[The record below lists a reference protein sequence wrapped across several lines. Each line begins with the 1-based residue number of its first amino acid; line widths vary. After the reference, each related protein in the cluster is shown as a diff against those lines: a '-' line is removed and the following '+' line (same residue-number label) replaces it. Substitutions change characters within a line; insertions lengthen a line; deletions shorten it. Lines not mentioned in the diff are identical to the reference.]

1 MYLSTW
7 CNYISRSI
15 PTGDVLY
22 LLKYLMKTSVLWI
35 FSIIQE
41 KGWYPNV
48 NISSIVPGS
57 INNLFLKTAALAMPK
72 RSTIELVE
80 LKELLLL
87 FGNDVACVVIA
98 KFFVLGLDAFPNAFS
113 MANLFKSR
121 LAIYV
126 LYVHLNPD
134 LLLHFTCAWLNTASF
149 SVAWFCRDAKVSSK
163 RF

>member
-1 MYLSTW
+1 M
-7 CNYISRSI
+7 
-15 PTGDVLY
+15 
-22 LLKYLMKTSVLWI
+22 
-35 FSIIQE
+35 
-41 KGWYPNV
+41 
-48 NISSIVPGS
+48 
-57 INNLFLKTAALAMPK
+57 KTAALAMPK

-134 LLLHFTCAWLNTASF
+134 LLLHFTCA
-149 SVAWFCRDAKVSSK
+149 
-163 RF
+163 

>member
-41 KGWYPNV
+41 KGWYPNI

-57 INNLFLKTAALAMPK
+57 INNLFLETAASAMPK
-72 RSTIELVE
+72 RSNIELVE

-98 KFFVLGLDAFPNAFS
+98 KVFLLGLDAFS
-113 MANLFKSR
+113 MTNSFKSR
-121 LAIYV
+121 LAIYD

-134 LLLHFTCAWLNTASF
+134 LLLYFICARLNTASF
-149 SVAWFCRDAKVSSK
+149 SIAWFCRDAKVSSK
-163 RF
+163 RL